1 MKNNLLKRML
11 SIVIIGP
18 IFLFCLV
25 KGGLIFNILCLF
37 LFTICAYEIFKLN
50 LIYTKL
56 ILFLILYLFIY
67 SFYNL
72 RNSDDGLKIIFLLT
86 FITWSSDSG
95 GYIFG
100 KLIGGK
106 KIKFISPNK
115 TISGFIGSI
124 IFAQFNIIYI
134 SYFKIN
140 LFDKLYINIL
150 FLVLSAIIVIIGD
163 LMFSYIKRL
172 NKIKDYSNFV
182 PGHGGILD
190 RLDGFIFLIIIFN
203 VVQYLI

>member
-1 MKNNLLKRML
+1 MKNNLSKRML

-190 RLDGFIFLIIIFN
+190 RLDGFIFTNYNI
-203 VVQYLI
+203 

>member
-1 MKNNLLKRML
+1 MKNNLSKRIL
-11 SIVIIGP
+11 SIVIIAP
-18 IFLFCLV
+18 IFMFCLF
-25 KGGLIFNILCLF
+25 KGGLIFNILLLF
-37 LFTICAYEIFKLN
+37 LFTICTYEIFKLN

-72 RNSDDGLKIIFLLT
+72 RNSDDGLNIIFLLT
-86 FITWSSDSG
+86 FITWCSDIG

-106 KIKFISPNK
+106 KIKSISPNK

-134 SYFKIN
+134 SYLKIN

-163 LMFSYIKRL
+163 LMFSYFKRL
-172 NKIKDYSNFV
+172 NKIKDYSNFI

-190 RLDGFIFLIIIFN
+190 RLDGFIILIIIFN
-203 VVQYLI
+203 IGQYLI

>member
-1 MKNNLLKRML
+1 M
-11 SIVIIGP
+11 
-18 IFLFCLV
+18 
-25 KGGLIFNILCLF
+25 
-37 LFTICAYEIFKLN
+37 
-50 LIYTKL
+50 
-56 ILFLILYLFIY
+56 
-67 SFYNL
+67 
-72 RNSDDGLKIIFLLT
+72 T

>member
-1 MKNNLLKRML
+1 MKNNLSKRML

>member
-1 MKNNLLKRML
+1 MKNNLSKRLL

-100 KLIGGK
+100 KLIEEK
-106 KIKFISPNK
+106 NKFISPNK